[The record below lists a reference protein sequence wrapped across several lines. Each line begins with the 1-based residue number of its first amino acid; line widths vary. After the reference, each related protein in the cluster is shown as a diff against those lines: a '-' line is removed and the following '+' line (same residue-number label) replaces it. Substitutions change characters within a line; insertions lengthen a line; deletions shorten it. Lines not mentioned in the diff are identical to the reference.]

1 MRTIL
6 IAGVLVLLSG
16 CAATQTTPLAA
27 ATSEAA
33 EYREQTINARAM
45 EYQKRGYSARD
56 ARARAESEFEDSLAP
71 QRKAEPSARSTPR

>member
-16 CAATQTTPLAA
+16 CAATQTT